1 LSNRIVILASGNGS
15 LAQNL
20 IDSELNVVALISDQ
34 PNAFALTRAKDA
46 GIDTAVI
53 EMQKNRNVWD
63 EAITARVTEL
73 NPDLVVSAGFMRILS
88 PEFVK
93 KFRTINIHPSLLPNF
108 PGAHA
113 VRDALASGATLTGTT
128 IHWVDAGLDTGE
140 IIDAAEV
147 AILANDSQM
156 SLHERIKLVERQL
169 LLKTVK
175 KLITNLEYHV

>member
-1 LSNRIVILASGNGS
+1 MSNRIVILASGNGS

-53 EMQKNRNVWD
+53 EMQKNRGAWD